1 MKVNYDFYTGQDN
14 YCDGDVEKDVI
25 EYTEK
30 YSEKDFDK
38 IFEYDVRWPV
48 FYHLTSL
55 RKNIIIQC
63 QIINYLITYF
73 QMNTYQMKKL

>member
-1 MKVNYDFYTGQDN
+1 MKVNYDFYTGQDK

-30 YSEKDFDK
+30 YSEKDFDE
-38 IFEYDVRWPV
+38 IFEHDIRWPV

-55 RKNIIIQC
+55 RKNII
-63 QIINYLITYF
+63 N
-73 QMNTYQMKKL
+73 